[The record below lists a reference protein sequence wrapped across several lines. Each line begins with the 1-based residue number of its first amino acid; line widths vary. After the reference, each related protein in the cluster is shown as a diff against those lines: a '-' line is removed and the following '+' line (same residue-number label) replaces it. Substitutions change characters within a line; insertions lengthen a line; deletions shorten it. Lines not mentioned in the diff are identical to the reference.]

1 MVSRVHSF
9 RRILESVV
17 KVVNKEGHIS
27 TSQSIMVP
35 DLNDVVRGSCLAM
48 SGQTLVLDVTTGGV
62 LVASSG

>member
-1 MVSRVHSF
+1 MS
-9 RRILESVV
+9 
-17 KVVNKEGHIS
+17 KEGHIS